1 MYRAIFTPRPPP
13 PPPFMAPLRVPT
25 TKQIS
30 TVGALVS
37 LESGVA
43 VGGEV
48 PPVGTPPKNKK
59 QKCLRADAAGVLHH
73 LGHTS
78 AHLDF
83 DRSQV
88 QPILDRFRPR
98 HFGRLQLTRLS
109 LGTRAPRIAS
119 ARVQKTVGAH
129 AAQEGGAGGPHY
141 GAGVALDLEISW
153 ASDLEVDL
161 VMTWHIRLV
170 TLTTKGNR
178 LLPRPRGGHGSGS
191 VSWSRHR
198 LSTLTQSK

>member
-1 MYRAIFTPRPPP
+1 MLLACCT
-13 PPPFMAPLRVPT
+13 
-25 TKQIS
+25 
-30 TVGALVS
+30 
-37 LESGVA
+37 
-43 VGGEV
+43 
-48 PPVGTPPKNKK
+48 
-59 QKCLRADAAGVLHH
+59 HH

-78 AHLDF
+78 VHLDF

-129 AAQEGGAGGPHY
+129 AAKEGGAGGPHY

-161 VMTWHIRLV
+161 VMTWHIRVGDL
-170 TLTTKGNR
+170 NN
-178 LLPRPRGGHGSGS
+178 
-191 VSWSRHR
+191 
-198 LSTLTQSK
+198 